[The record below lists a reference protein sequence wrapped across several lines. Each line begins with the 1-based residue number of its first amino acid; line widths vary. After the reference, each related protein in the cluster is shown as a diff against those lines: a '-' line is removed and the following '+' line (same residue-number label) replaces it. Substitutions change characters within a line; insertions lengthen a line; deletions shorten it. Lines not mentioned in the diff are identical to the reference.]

1 MSFIAEVISQIVWVL
16 LFISTAFVLIQFL
29 TLLSNLYFFPKLDV
43 VLNEDS
49 DGNVFQDKVSIL
61 IPARNEIDNLPET
74 LDGVIA
80 QLQENV
86 EIIVLDDESID
97 GTPEFLKPYADNGS
111 IKLIQGKILPHGWGG
126 KNWACYQLSEAATGN
141 ILIFTDADVFWEKDT
156 LTSLLKF
163 MELQDAAFVSVWPK
177 QITKS
182 FFERLTVPIIDN
194 IILGWLPYLG
204 VKYLSLGAFSA
215 GNGQL
220 MMWRQ
225 EAYDKVGG
233 HAAFK
238 DEVLE
243 DVRMGQAAKGKGST
257 VALAVGA
264 NLISTRM
271 YRNREDVLQGFSKNI
286 LAAHNHSRVFLV
298 LSVFMTSLS
307 SSFSWLLALVNPFW
321 LIPACLS
328 LLVRLLSCLK
338 TGRNFW
344 EFPLQALV
352 FIPLFQIAARA
363 LSANGSYIWKAR
375 QY

>member
-1 MSFIAEVISQIVWVL
+1 M
-16 LFISTAFVLIQFL
+16 
-29 TLLSNLYFFPKLDV
+29 
-43 VLNEDS
+43 
-49 DGNVFQDKVSIL
+49 
-61 IPARNEIDNLPET
+61 
-74 LDGVIA
+74 
-80 QLQENV
+80 
-86 EIIVLDDESID
+86 ES
-97 GTPEFLKPYADNGS
+97 
-111 IKLIQGKILPHGWGG
+111 
-126 KNWACYQLSEAATGN
+126 
-141 ILIFTDADVFWEKDT
+141 
-156 LTSLLKF
+156 
-163 MELQDAAFVSVWPK
+163 QDAAFVSVWPK

-194 IILGWLPYLG
+194 ILLGWLPYLG
-204 VKYLSLGAFSA
+204 VKYIPLGAFSA

-220 MMWRQ
+220 MMWRRDS
-225 EAYDKVGG
+225 YDKVGG

-243 DVRMGQAAKGKGST
+243 DVRMGQAIKGKGSK

-264 NLISTRM
+264 DLISTRM
-271 YRNREDVLQGFSKNI
+271 YRSREDVLQGFSKNI
-286 LAAHNHSRVFLV
+286 LAAHNHSRVFLM

-328 LLVRLLSCLK
+328 LLVRLLSCVK
-338 TGRNFW
+338 TRRNFW

-363 LSANGSYIWKAR
+363 LSSKGSYVWKAR